1 MSGTRRRQARSA
13 TLVRHDRSDRFALVF
28 LALAGLVG
36 PAWALRDQ
44 AVQLVG
50 DMSHR
55 PAVAAPDASLPHLV
69 PSR

>member
-1 MSGTRRRQARSA
+1 MSGTRRRQVWSA
-13 TLVRHDRSDRFALVF
+13 TSVRSDRFALAF

-50 DMSHR
+50 DMRHR
-55 PAVAAPDASLPHLV
+55 PAVAAPDVSLPHLA
-69 PSR
+69 PGR

>member
-1 MSGTRRRQARSA
+1 MSGTHRRQARSA
-13 TLVRHDRSDRFALVF
+13 TPVRHDRSDRFALAF

-50 DMSHR
+50 DMRHR
-55 PAVAAPDASLPHLV
+55 PAVAAPDVSLPHLA
-69 PSR
+69 SGR

>member
-1 MSGTRRRQARSA
+1 MSGTHRRQARSA
-13 TLVRHDRSDRFALVF
+13 TPVRSDRFALAF

-55 PAVAAPDASLPHLV
+55 PVAAAPDVSLPHLA
-69 PSR
+69 PGR